1 MSIFKKQISY
11 KDLYETEKNNR
22 KMYEQRYRE
31 IEKQYQD
38 LQKNKGI
45 GKMRNDLMKAKDVI
59 YDLKVQVA
67 QLKLDIE
74 DLRGFY
80 EQEKAAK
87 EYLKRERD
95 NNGKQEE

>member
-1 MSIFKKQISY
+1 MGIFKKKISY

-22 KMYEQRYRE
+22 KMYEKRYRE
-31 IEKQYQD
+31 IEQKYRD

-45 GKMRNDLMKAKDVI
+45 GDMRKELMKLKDAN
-59 YDLKVQVA
+59 YELKAQVA
-67 QLKLDIE
+67 QLKFDME

-87 EYLKRERD
+87 EYLKKERD
-95 NNGKQEE
+95 NYGK